1 MIIANDAQKVFLID
15 KTWEKTIIIYLYQ
28 EVTFLYSEC
37 YIFNTIS
44 VFHQVI
50 SYLCSRKS
58 TDYTVVQNVVLKIIK
73 YKKLQCSFI
82 SLTFITRIQGR
93 GEDINNLQEIE
104 NIAQQTL
111 YMAFLKQIKLAR
123 LENA

>member
-1 MIIANDAQKVFLID
+1 M
-15 KTWEKTIIIYLYQ
+15 
-28 EVTFLYSEC
+28 
-37 YIFNTIS
+37 
-44 VFHQVI
+44 
-50 SYLCSRKS
+50 
-58 TDYTVVQNVVLKIIK
+58 VLKIIK